1 MFRCVRCAYFPFHN
15 QSEVKKERN
24 EKRKERKKEKEE
36 KRERLSEVQVIRLS
50 KNNKISSSSFYV
62 IMYEETTLNMN
73 SKTTFFGIDE

>member
-1 MFRCVRCAYFPFHN
+1 MK
-15 QSEVKKERN
+15 SE
-24 EKRKERKKEKEE
+24 KKEKEE

>member
-1 MFRCVRCAYFPFHN
+1 MK
-15 QSEVKKERN
+15 SEKKER
-24 EKRKERKKEKEE
+24 KEKEE